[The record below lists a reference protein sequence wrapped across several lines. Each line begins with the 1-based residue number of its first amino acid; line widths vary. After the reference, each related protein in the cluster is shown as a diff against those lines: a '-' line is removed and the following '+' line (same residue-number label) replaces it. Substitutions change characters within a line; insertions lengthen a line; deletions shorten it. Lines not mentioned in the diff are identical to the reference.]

1 MKKSLTFLSLL
12 LVLITSSVC
21 AQTTMKEYKAGH
33 IFNIS
38 LPDYMSKTAG
48 LNSAATIQFI
58 NVEKDVAGIVIEDTK
73 EDLQLADM
81 KYGSAKDFY
90 DEFIKDF
97 LKDESKR
104 KVSTP
109 ISKKVGTTNFIE
121 TDVSYYDNDSKI
133 EIYYFVGIVETV
145 NAYYKVLCWGTL
157 ETKDTYKADF
167 QKIFYSL
174 KD

>member
-1 MKKSLTFLSLL
+1 MKKIITILTSILL
-12 LVLITSSVC
+12 LVSTSLF
-21 AQTTMKEYKAGH
+21 AQTAMKEYKAGH

-73 EDLQLADM
+73 EDLQLADV
-81 KYGSAKDFY
+81 KYASAKDFY

-97 LKDESKR
+97 LKDEPKR

-109 ISKKVGTTNFIE
+109 INKKNGTTNFIE
-121 TDVSYYDNDSKI
+121 TDVSYYDNDSKV
-133 EIYYFVGIVETV
+133 EIYYFVGIVETT
-145 NAYYKVLCWGTL
+145 NAYYKILCWGTL